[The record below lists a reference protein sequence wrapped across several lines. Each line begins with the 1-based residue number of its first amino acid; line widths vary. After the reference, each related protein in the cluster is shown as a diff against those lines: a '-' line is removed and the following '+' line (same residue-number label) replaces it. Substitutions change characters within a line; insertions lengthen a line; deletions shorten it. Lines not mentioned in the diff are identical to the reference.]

1 MPSSSSLSSATSPVL
16 RSACI
21 GLLSRMQR
29 NHAELYGDAA
39 AFVDPVSTN
48 QFVDFAFA
56 DEGQAAEAKAIHIG

>member
-1 MPSSSSLSSATSPVL
+1 
-16 RSACI
+16 
-21 GLLSRMQR
+21 MQS